1 MIFIYLLS
9 CIHQGAVFGKQHI
22 KPNFKYDDTETPVA
36 KDLEILGFKIDEKM

>member
-9 CIHQGAVFGKQHI
+9 CIHQGTVLGKQHI
-22 KPNFKYDDTETPVA
+22 KPNFKCDDTETPVP